1 MTVGAARFPQRREAG
16 GPESSRE
23 PGRPPRPRPATV
35 PPMTTTAH
43 PRFAEALTTLGLDD
57 LTGRIR
63 RFPDAT
69 RTAAEAAAA
78 VGCELSQICK
88 SLIFAADG
96 VPVLVLMDGASR
108 VDVDRVREELGARK
122 VTRAK
127 ADVVRE
133 TTGYAIGGV
142 PPFGHRTRTR
152 VLADRSLL
160 AHDVVWAA
168 AGTPYTVF
176 PMAPKDL
183 VTHAGATLVDVREQ
197 PSA

>member
-1 MTVGAARFPQRREAG
+1 
-16 GPESSRE
+16 
-23 PGRPPRPRPATV
+23 
-35 PPMTTTAH
+35 MTTTAATDAEDSGAH
-43 PRFAEALTTLGLDD
+43 PLFAQALRELGLDEVVP
-57 LTGRIR
+57 LIR
-63 RFPDAT
+63 RFPEAT

-78 VGCELSQICK
+78 LGCELSQICK

-108 VDVDRVREELGARK
+108 VDLELVRKELGVDK

-127 ADVVRE
+127 VDVVRE

-160 AHDVVWAA
+160 GHETVWAA

-176 PMAPKDL
+176 PMTPRDL
-183 VTHAGATLVDVREQ
+183 VAHAGATLVDVRE
-197 PSA
+197 SAS

>member
-1 MTVGAARFPQRREAG
+1 
-16 GPESSRE
+16 
-23 PGRPPRPRPATV
+23 
-35 PPMTTTAH
+35 MTTTAATDAEESGAH
-43 PRFAEALTTLGLDD
+43 PRFAEALRALGLEE
-57 LTGRIR
+57 LLARTR
-63 RFPDAT
+63 RFPEAT

-78 VGCELSQICK
+78 LGCELSRICK
-88 SLIFAADG
+88 SLVFAADG

-108 VDVDRVREELGARK
+108 VDVERVREVLGAGK
-122 VTRAK
+122 VTRAG

-168 AGTPYTVF
+168 AGTPHTVF
-176 PMAPKDL
+176 PIEPKAL
-183 VTHAGATLVDVREQ
+183 VAHAGADLVDVREHT
-197 PSA
+197 A

>member
-1 MTVGAARFPQRREAG
+1 
-16 GPESSRE
+16 
-23 PGRPPRPRPATV
+23 
-35 PPMTTTAH
+35 MTTIGTEGSGAH
-43 PRFAEALTTLGLDD
+43 PRFADALRELGLDH
-57 LTGRIR
+57 LHGQIR

-78 VGCELSQICK
+78 IGCELSQICK
-88 SLIFAADG
+88 SLIFAADR

-108 VDVDRVREELGARK
+108 VDVERVRQELGVEK

-160 AHDVVWAA
+160 EHDVVWAA

-176 PMAPKDL
+176 PMEPGAL
-183 VTHAGATLVDVREQ
+183 VAQAGATLVDVREQ
-197 PSA
+197 TS

>member
-1 MTVGAARFPQRREAG
+1 
-16 GPESSRE
+16 
-23 PGRPPRPRPATV
+23 
-35 PPMTTTAH
+35 MTTTDSTGSGAH
-43 PRFAEALTTLGLDD
+43 PRFADALRDLGLGE
-57 LTGRIR
+57 LLPRVR

-78 VGCELSQICK
+78 IGCELSEICK

-108 VDVDRVREELGARK
+108 VDLDRVREELGAAK

-160 AHDVVWAA
+160 EHEVVWAA
-168 AGTPYTVF
+168 AGNPHAVF
-176 PMAPKDL
+176 PIGPKDL
-183 VTHAGATLVDVREQ
+183 VAHAGAALVDVREQ
-197 PSA
+197 

>member
-1 MTVGAARFPQRREAG
+1 
-16 GPESSRE
+16 
-23 PGRPPRPRPATV
+23 
-35 PPMTTTAH
+35 MTTDSQDTGAH
-43 PRFAEALTTLGLDD
+43 PRFAEALDTLGLTE
-57 LTGRIR
+57 LRTRIR

-78 VGCELSQICK
+78 IGCELSEICK
-88 SLIFAADG
+88 SLVFAADG
-96 VPVLVLMDGASR
+96 VPVVVLMDGASR
-108 VDVDRVREELGARK
+108 VDVELVRRELGAEK

-160 AHDVVWAA
+160 DHAVVWAA

-176 PMAPKDL
+176 PMAPDAL
-183 VTHAGATLVDVREQ
+183 IAQAGATPVDVREQ
-197 PSA
+197 SA

>member
-1 MTVGAARFPQRREAG
+1 
-16 GPESSRE
+16 
-23 PGRPPRPRPATV
+23 
-35 PPMTTTAH
+35 MTTTNGTPDVH
-43 PRFAEALTTLGLDD
+43 PRFAEALRGLGLDEIV
-57 LTGRIR
+57 GRVR
-63 RFPDAT
+63 RFPEAA
-69 RTAAEAAAA
+69 RTAVEAADAI
-78 VGCELSQICK
+78 GCELSQICK

-108 VDVDRVREELGARK
+108 VDLERVREELGAEK

-142 PPFGHRTRTR
+142 PPFGHRSRTR

-160 AHDVVWAA
+160 AHEVVWAA
-168 AGTPYTVF
+168 AGTPYSVF
-176 PMAPKDL
+176 PMEPKDL
-183 VTHAGATLVDVREQ
+183 VATAGATLVDVRE

>member
-1 MTVGAARFPQRREAG
+1 
-16 GPESSRE
+16 
-23 PGRPPRPRPATV
+23 
-35 PPMTTTAH
+35 MTTDAAEESGAH
-43 PRFAEALTTLGLDD
+43 PRFAEALEELGLAD
-57 LTGRIR
+57 LLPRVR

-78 VGCELSQICK
+78 IGCELSQICK

-108 VDVDRVREELGARK
+108 VDVELVRRELGVEK

-127 ADVVRE
+127 AEVVRE

-160 AHDVVWAA
+160 DHDVVWAA

-176 PMAPKDL
+176 PMDPKTL
-183 VTHAGATLVDVREQ
+183 VAHAGGTLVDVREQ
-197 PSA
+197 HL

>member
-1 MTVGAARFPQRREAG
+1 
-16 GPESSRE
+16 
-23 PGRPPRPRPATV
+23 
-35 PPMTTTAH
+35 MTTSDSAAH
-43 PRFAEALTTLGLDD
+43 PRFAAALGELGLDR
-57 LTGRIR
+57 LHTRIR

-78 VGCELSQICK
+78 IGCELSQICK

-108 VDVDRVREELGARK
+108 VDVERVREELGAER
-122 VTRAK
+122 VTRAQ

-168 AGTPYTVF
+168 AGDPHAVF
-176 PMAPKDL
+176 PMAPGEL
-183 VTHAGATLVDVREQ
+183 IAHAGAALVDVRERT
-197 PSA
+197 A

>member
-1 MTVGAARFPQRREAG
+1 
-16 GPESSRE
+16 
-23 PGRPPRPRPATV
+23 
-35 PPMTTTAH
+35 MTTDATAEESGAH
-43 PRFAEALTTLGLDD
+43 PRFAEALEELGLAD
-57 LTGRIR
+57 LLPRVR
-63 RFPDAT
+63 RFPGAT

-78 VGCELSQICK
+78 IGCELSQICK

-108 VDVDRVREELGARK
+108 VDVELVRRELGVEK

-127 ADVVRE
+127 AEVVRE

-160 AHDVVWAA
+160 DHDMVWAA

-176 PMAPKDL
+176 PMDPKTL
-183 VTHAGATLVDVREQ
+183 VAHAGGTLVDVREQ
-197 PSA
+197 HL

>member
-1 MTVGAARFPQRREAG
+1 
-16 GPESSRE
+16 
-23 PGRPPRPRPATV
+23 
-35 PPMTTTAH
+35 MTTAATDAEESGAH
-43 PRFAEALTTLGLDD
+43 PRFAEALRALGLDD
-57 LTGRIR
+57 LLAATR

-78 VGCELSQICK
+78 IGCELSQICK

-108 VDVDRVREELGARK
+108 VDVDLVRQALGATE

-152 VLADRSLL
+152 VLADRGLL

-168 AGTPYTVF
+168 AGDPHTVF
-176 PMAPKDL
+176 PMAPESL
-183 VTHAGATLVDVREQ
+183 VAHAGGTLVDVREQ
-197 PSA
+197 HA